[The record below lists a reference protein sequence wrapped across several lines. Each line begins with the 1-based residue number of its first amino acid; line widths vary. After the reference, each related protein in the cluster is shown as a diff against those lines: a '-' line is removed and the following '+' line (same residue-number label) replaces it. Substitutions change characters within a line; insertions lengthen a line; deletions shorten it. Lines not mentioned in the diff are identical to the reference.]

1 MGWDGQKERRG
12 GGTGSPTDRRGGLW
26 SLPGG
31 NRLPNALD
39 QAVLVVG
46 DPNHPARLRDTD
58 LEQPEAFH
66 SRLKAWLLLQA

>member
-1 MGWDGQKERRG
+1 MGWDGRKERRG
-12 GGTGSPTDRRGGLW
+12 ARVAVSTDCRGGIW

-31 NRLPNALD
+31 TRLPNTLD
-39 QAVLVVG
+39 QAVVVG

-66 SRLKAWLLLQA
+66 SRLTAWLLQQG